1 MSQLQ
6 QQTTQNGLQKIVRNL
21 AYMRREKNCLE
32 VRQVVIRRALRKVE
46 QQLLQSNDVDEAET
60 LQDVVDNLCSI
71 SSDLESYRDHLETEL
86 DKINRGLK
94 ALDLLRGKPGRCA
107 FAAYITEDTELSVNN
122 LMRARTYYDQ
132 VIETLKTL
140 KDESVE

>member
-6 QQTTQNGLQKIVRNL
+6 QQTTQNGLQKIVHNI
-21 AYMRREKNCLE
+21 AYMRREKGCLE
-32 VRQVVIRRALRKVE
+32 VRQVAIRRALKRVE
-46 QQLLQSNDVDEAET
+46 HQLSTSDNIEEVED

-86 DKINRGLK
+86 DKISRGLK
-94 ALDLLRGKPGRCA
+94 ALALLRGKPGRNA
-107 FAAYITEDTELSVNN
+107 FAAYITEDTELSVSN
-122 LMRARTYYDQ
+122 LVRARTYYDQ

-140 KDESVE
+140 KDESV